1 MIAGEEGAVSEAV
14 DSGRTGA
21 PIEVKKEEVK
31 MTKLEVVKMK
41 EDLVSFIKVVKVVSA
56 HSALWCRPIPTFKPS
71 LAPFTNFYHFY

>member
-21 PIEVKKEEVK
+21 PVAPVEVKKEEVK

-56 HSALWCRPIPTFKPS
+56 HSALWCRPIVPYGVGPYQ
-71 LAPFTNFYHFY
+71 LL